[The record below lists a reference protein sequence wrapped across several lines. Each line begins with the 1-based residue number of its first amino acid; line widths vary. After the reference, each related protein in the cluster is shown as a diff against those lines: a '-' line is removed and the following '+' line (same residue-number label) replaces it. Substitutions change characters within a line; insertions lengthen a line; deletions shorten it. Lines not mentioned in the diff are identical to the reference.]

1 MIDINIIRKN
11 PEILF
16 ESQRRRFQS
25 DDIVKAAIEYDN
37 KWREILRKV
46 NDLKAEKNRL
56 VKEISTIA
64 KKGEDISP
72 YKKKAEEIDK
82 EIETMNKELN
92 DIEEK
97 RDTILKRIP
106 NIVDNDAPVAPD
118 ESGSVP
124 FYFHGRADVYR
135 DDLENFIRG
144 SLNKMEYRLID
155 RKRVSH
161 VDLLLERGLINL
173 ETAAKVAGSRFYY
186 LLGDLVLLENSI
198 ELLAL
203 KMLNNKG
210 FKLVE
215 PPFMLNREATNGATD
230 FTAFEDTLYKIE
242 GEDLYMIATS
252 EHPLASYHSD
262 EILEEEMLPLFYAG
276 ISPCF
281 RREAGA
287 HGKDTKGI
295 FRVHQFNKIEQFAY
309 TLPEDSKRIHNMLL
323 ENAKEFFNLLE
334 IPYRVIDIATGDL
347 GNVASRKFDI
357 EAWYP
362 AQGQFREVVS
372 ASNVL
377 DYQARRLK
385 IRYRTKEGNKYV
397 HTLNSTL
404 VATTRTLVAI
414 VENYQQEDG
423 TILIPKA
430 LRDLMGK
437 DVI

>member
-1 MIDINIIRKN
+1 MIDINTLRKN
-11 PEILF
+11 PEILID
-16 ESQRRRFQS
+16 SQKRRFQS
-25 DDIVKAAIEYDN
+25 DDIVKEAIEYDN
-37 KWREILRKV
+37 RWREVLRRV
-46 NDLKAEKNRL
+46 NDLKAEKNKL
-56 VKEISTIA
+56 VREISQVA
-64 KKGEDISP
+64 RNGGDISLF
-72 YKKKAEEIDK
+72 KDKAESIDK
-82 EIETMNKELN
+82 SISLLNDELN
-92 DIEEK
+92 SLEEK
-97 RDTILKRIP
+97 RDLVLKRIP
-106 NIVDNDAPVAPD
+106 NLVDPEAPVAPD
-118 ESGSVP
+118 ESGSIPVE
-124 FYFHGRADVYR
+124 FHGVAEVYK
-135 DDLENFIRG
+135 DDIDNFLKNSHNRMDYKIV
-144 SLNKMEYRLID
+144 D
-155 RKRVSH
+155 RKKTSH
-161 VDLLLERGLINL
+161 VDLLLKRDLVNL
-173 ETAAKVAGSRFYY
+173 ETAARVAGSRFYY
-186 LLGDLVLLENSI
+186 LLGDLVLLENSL

-203 KMLNNKG
+203 KILNSKG

-215 PPFMLNREATNGATD
+215 PPFMLNQEATNGATD

-252 EHPLASYHSD
+252 EHPMAAFHSNT
-262 EILEEEMLPLFYAG
+262 ILEEESLPLFYAG

-309 TLPEDSKRIHNMLL
+309 TLPDDSKRVHKVLL
-323 ENAKEFFNLLE
+323 DNAKEFFNLLE

-385 IRYRTKEGNKYV
+385 IRYRTKEGNKFV
-397 HTLNSTL
+397 HTLNSTM
-404 VATTRTLVAI
+404 VATTRALVAI

-423 TILIPKA
+423 TIVIPRA
-430 LRDLMGK
+430 LRDIMGK

>member
-25 DDIVKAAIEYDN
+25 DEIVKLAIELDN

-46 NDLKAEKNRL
+46 NDLKAEKNKL

-72 YKKKAEEIDK
+72 YKLKAEETDR
-82 EIETMNKELN
+82 EIESLSMELN
-92 DIEEK
+92 EIEEK
-97 RDTILKRIP
+97 RDSVLRKIP

-118 ESGSVP
+118 ENGSIP
-124 FYFHGRADVYR
+124 FYFHGRADVYK
-135 DDLENFIRG
+135 DDVENFLKG
-144 SLNKMEYRLID
+144 SLNRMDYSIIGK
-155 RKRVSH
+155 KRISH
-161 VDLLLERGLINL
+161 VDLLLNRGLINL

-203 KMLNNKG
+203 KILNNKG

-215 PPFMLNREATNGATD
+215 PPFMLNKEATNGATD

-262 EILEEEMLPLFYAG
+262 EILEEEKLPLFYAG

-309 TLPEDSKRIHNMLL
+309 TLPQDSKRVHNMLL
-323 ENAKEFFNLLE
+323 DNAKEFFNLLE

-414 VENYQQEDG
+414 VENFQQEDG
-423 TILIPKA
+423 KIVVPKA
-430 LRDLMGK
+430 LRDIIGK